1 MRWYYGWNVIAV
13 GLVFQAVTFGI
24 ALFCFTFWVEPWMVE
39 FNVGRGQ
46 IMTIMVIL
54 NVVMGVAAPFAGP
67 AMDKLSIR
75 VLVTAGTICFAAGL
89 ALASFATALWQ
100 IILIYGVLITPGTLL
115 AGPLAAQT
123 LAAKW
128 FRARRGMAI
137 GFSSVGT
144 SLGGAITPLIVA
156 GLIADLGWRPTNQ
169 ILAAVSLAIILPLV
183 WLVVRNTP
191 EDKGIEPE
199 PEAEVLA
206 EHAHLGEFP
215 EWTTRTIL
223 GQRSFWIPILA
234 FLPVMMA
241 FGSVQFNL
249 APYVSDKGFDPAKAA
264 VLMSLLSITM
274 VGGKVFFGAMSDRL
288 DHRVLYWIAAA
299 FMVVGIFI
307 LIVSGSYKLL
317 VLASLLMGFAAGGFL
332 PLLGAIVASRFGAK
346 AFGRVYSLVGPFLT
360 INAFAPQLA
369 GWMRDTTGSYDV
381 AFQILVALMI
391 PVSLVM
397 VMLRSPSEVRN
408 QHGLDA
414 EAAKAA

>member
-13 GLVFQAVTFGI
+13 GLIFQAVTFGI

-39 FNVGRGQ
+39 FDVGRGE
-46 IMTIMVIL
+46 IMWAMVLL
-54 NVVMGVAAPFAGP
+54 NLVMGVAAPFGGQ

-75 VLVTAGTICFAAGL
+75 GLIITGSIFFAAGL

-100 IILIYGVLITPGTLL
+100 IILIYAVLITPGTLL

-144 SLGGAITPLIVA
+144 SLGGAVMPVIVDTLISE
-156 GLIADLGWRPTNQ
+156 LGWRPTNL
-169 ILAAVSLAIILPLV
+169 ILAAVSLAVILPLV
-183 WLVVRNTP
+183 WIVVRNTP
-191 EDKGIEPE
+191 EDKGVEPE
-199 PEAEVLA
+199 PEAVVLA
-206 EHAHLGEFP
+206 EHAHLGDFP
-215 EWTTRTIL
+215 DWNTGLIL
-223 GQRSFWIPILA
+223 RQRSFWIPIFA
-234 FLPVMMA
+234 FLPMMMA

-249 APYVSDKGFDPAKAA
+249 APYVSDKGFISGEAA
-264 VLMSLLSITM
+264 YLMSMLSLTM
-274 VGGKVFFGAMSDRL
+274 IGGKIFFGAMSDRL
-288 DHRVLYWIAAA
+288 DHRYLFWIAASVMA
-299 FMVVGIFI
+299 AGISI
-307 LIVSGSYKLL
+307 LVISESYVLL
-317 VLASLLMGFAAGGFL
+317 KFSSLMMGFAAGGFL
-332 PLLGAIVASRFGAK
+332 PLLGAIIASRFGPK
-346 AFGRVYSLVGPFLT
+346 AFGRTMGLIGPFLT

-381 AFQILVALMI
+381 AFQIMVGLMI

-397 VMLRSPSEVRN
+397 VLLRSPSAVRN
-408 QHGLDA
+408 QQGLDA

>member
-13 GLVFQAVTFGI
+13 GLIFQAVTFGI

-39 FNVGRGQ
+39 FDVGRGE
-46 IMTIMVIL
+46 IMWAMVLL
-54 NVVMGVAAPFAGP
+54 NLVMGVAAPFGGQ
-67 AMDKLSIR
+67 AMDRLSIR
-75 VLVTAGTICFAAGL
+75 GLIIAGSIFFAAGL

-100 IILIYGVLITPGTLL
+100 IIVIYAVLITPGTLL

-144 SLGGAITPLIVA
+144 SLGGLIMPMIVA
-156 GLIADLGWRPTNQ
+156 GLIADIGWRPTNQ
-169 ILAAVSLAIILPLV
+169 ILAAVSLTVILPLV
-183 WLVVRNTP
+183 WFVVRNTP

-206 EHAHLGEFP
+206 EHAHLGDFP
-215 EWTTRTIL
+215 DWNTRSIL
-223 GQRSFWIPILA
+223 QQRSFWIPIFA
-234 FLPVMMA
+234 FLPMMMA

-249 APYVSDKGFDPAKAA
+249 APYVSDKGFMSEKAA
-264 VLMSLLSITM
+264 YLMSMLSLTM
-274 VGGKVFFGAMSDRL
+274 IVGKIFFGAMSDRL
-288 DHRVLYWIAAA
+288 DHRYLFWIAASVMA
-299 FMVVGIFI
+299 AGISILVVSESFW
-307 LIVSGSYKLL
+307 LL
-317 VLASLLMGFAAGGFL
+317 QFSSLMMGFAAGGFL
-332 PLLGAIVASRFGAK
+332 PLLGAIIASRFGPK
-346 AFGRVYSLVGPFLT
+346 AFGRTMGLIGPFLT
-360 INAFAPQLA
+360 VNAFAPQLA

-381 AFQILVALMI
+381 AFQIMVALMI

-397 VMLRSPSEVRN
+397 ILLRSPSEVRN

-414 EAAKAA
+414 EAARAT